1 MAFINFANIMIAQN
15 ISKIQSEIGPAVQL
29 VVVSKYR
36 NIEDIKQAYAAGQ
49 RHFAENRVQAL
60 LERKAALP
68 NDIHWHLIGHL
79 QSNKVKHI
87 AEFIHCIQSVDS
99 KELLS
104 EIDKQASKHNRI
116 IDCLLQLFIAQEE
129 AKFGMDAD
137 ECKAILQAKQA
148 GAWPH
153 VNIIGLMG
161 MASLTTNAEQI
172 RSEFSSLKS
181 LYDELKDLHG
191 LRVLSMGMSSDYAIA
206 VAAGSNLIRV
216 GSKVFE

>member
-36 NIEDIKQAYAAGQ
+36 NIENIKQAYAAGQ

-68 NDIHWHLIGHL
+68 NDIQWHLIGHL

-129 AKFGMDAD
+129 TKFGMDTN
-137 ECKAILQAKQA
+137 ECKAI
-148 GAWPH
+148 
-153 VNIIGLMG
+153 
-161 MASLTTNAEQI
+161 
-172 RSEFSSLKS
+172 
-181 LYDELKDLHG
+181 
-191 LRVLSMGMSSDYAIA
+191 
-206 VAAGSNLIRV
+206 
-216 GSKVFE
+216 

>member
-1 MAFINFANIMIAQN
+1 
-15 ISKIQSEIGPAVQL
+15 
-29 VVVSKYR
+29 
-36 NIEDIKQAYAAGQ
+36 
-49 RHFAENRVQAL
+49 
-60 LERKAALP
+60 
-68 NDIHWHLIGHL
+68 
-79 QSNKVKHI
+79 
-87 AEFIHCIQSVDS
+87 
-99 KELLS
+99 LS

-129 AKFGMDAD
+129 TKFGMDAD

-148 GAWPH
+148 GSWPH

-181 LYDELKDLHG
+181 LYDELKEMHG
-191 LRVLSMGMSSDYAIA
+191 LSVLSMGMSSDYAIA

>member
-1 MAFINFANIMIAQN
+1 MIAQN

-36 NIEDIKQAYAAGQ
+36 NIEDIKQAYASGQ
-49 RHFAENRVQAL
+49 RHFAENRVQAI
-60 LERKAALP
+60 LERRAALP

-104 EIDKQASKHNRI
+104 EIDKQASKHKRAI
-116 IDCLLQLFIAQEE
+116 ECLLQLFIAQEE
-129 AKFGMDAD
+129 TKFGMDTD
-137 ECKAILQAKQA
+137 ECKAILQAKIA

-161 MASLTTNAEQI
+161 MASLTDNVEQI
-172 RSEFSSLKS
+172 RAEFSSLKS
-181 LYDELKDLHG
+181 LYDELKEMHG
-191 LRVLSMGMSSDYAIA
+191 LSVLSMGMSSDYQIA
-206 VAAGSNLIRV
+206 VAAGSNMIRV

>member
-1 MAFINFANIMIAQN
+1 MIAQN

-68 NDIHWHLIGHL
+68 NDIQWHLIGHL

-129 AKFGMDAD
+129 TKFGMDTN

-148 GAWPH
+148 GSWPH

-161 MASLTTNAEQI
+161 MASLTNNAEQI

-181 LYDELKDLHG
+181 LYDELKEMHRLS
-191 LRVLSMGMSSDYAIA
+191 VLSMGMSSDYAIA

>member
-15 ISKIQSEIGPAVQL
+15 ISKIQSEIGEAVQL

-36 NIEDIKQAYAAGQ
+36 NIEDIKQVYALGQ

-68 NDIHWHLIGHL
+68 DDIHWHLIGHL

-99 KELLS
+99 SDLLN
-104 EIDKQASKHNRI
+104 EIDKQASKYNRS
-116 IDCLLQLFIAQEE
+116 IDCLLQIFIAQEDT
-129 AKFGMDAD
+129 KFGMDA
-137 ECKAILQAKQA
+137 EACKSILQAKQA

-161 MASLTTNAEQI
+161 MASLTENTNQI
-172 RSEFSSLKS
+172 KSEFSVLKA
-181 LYDELKDLHG
+181 LYDALKDTYHLS
-191 LRVLSMGMSSDYAIA
+191 VLSMGMSSDYSIA
-206 VAAGSNLIRV
+206 VASGSTMIRV

>member
-1 MAFINFANIMIAQN
+1 MIAQN
-15 ISKIQSEIGPAVQL
+15 ISKIQSEIGEAVQL

-36 NIEDIKQAYAAGQ
+36 NIEDIKQVYALGQ

-68 NDIHWHLIGHL
+68 DDIQWHLIGHL

-99 KELLS
+99 RDLLN
-104 EIDKQASKHNRI
+104 EIDKQASKYHRS
-116 IDCLLQLFIAQEE
+116 IDCLLQIFIAQEE
-129 AKFGMDAD
+129 TKFGMDA
-137 ECKAILQAKQA
+137 EACKAILKSKQA

-161 MASLTTNAEQI
+161 MASLTENANQI
-172 RSEFSSLKS
+172 QSEFSVLKA
-181 LYDELKDLHG
+181 LYDTLKVPNHLS
-191 LRVLSMGMSSDYAIA
+191 VLSMGMSSDYPIA
-206 VAAGSNLIRV
+206 VASGSTMIRV

>member
-68 NDIHWHLIGHL
+68 NDIQWHLIGHL

-129 AKFGMDAD
+129 TKFGMDTN

-148 GAWPH
+148 GSWPH

-161 MASLTTNAEQI
+161 MASLTNNAEQI

-181 LYDELKDLHG
+181 LYDELKEMHRLS
-191 LRVLSMGMSSDYAIA
+191 VLSMGMSSDYAIA